1 MKSKLFLLT
10 LLLCISSYAQSAY
23 LKVDY
28 DFYVNFSSTKQYDAS
43 LYIETNKLLF
53 VYKMNKQRAIKN
65 DENDFHISLLGKDTL
80 SNYVITDF
88 KKDSLYSR
96 VRWFEDKV
104 YQLQE
109 KKEKIQWT
117 ILNITKKIGD
127 YDCQKAIG
135 NFRGRKYIAWFTT
148 SFPVS
153 ASPWKLQGLPGLVLK
168 VSDSEGKIEFIFKSI
183 EKIGNKK
190 MLKLPNEKFERISIK
205 QYAKMQR
212 NYRDEVK
219 KRIMSKMPRG
229 MKVEIGKNTG
239 ALEIFTEN

>member
-1 MKSKLFLLT
+1 MKSKLFLLA
-10 LLLCISSYAQSAY
+10 LLFCVSSYAQSTY

-28 DFYVNFSSTKQYDAS
+28 DFYTNFSSTKLYDAS

-53 VYKMNKQRAIKN
+53 VYKINKQKVIKN
-65 DENDFHISLLGKDTL
+65 DENDFHISFLGKDTL
-80 SNYVITDF
+80 NNYVITDF
-88 KKDSLYSR
+88 KRDSLYSR
-96 VRWFEDKV
+96 VRWFDDKI

-109 KKEKIQWT
+109 EKVEIQWT
-117 ILNITKKIGD
+117 ILDITKKIGN

-183 EKIGNKK
+183 EKIDKEK
-190 MLKLPNEKFERISIK
+190 VLKLPNEKFEKISIK
-205 QYAKMQR
+205 QYANMQR

-219 KRIMSKMPRG
+219 KRILSKMPRG
-229 MKVEIGKNTG
+229 INVKIGKNTG
-239 ALEIFTEN
+239 TLEIFTEN